1 MNTSDVPQLLAQITD
16 TPWRAAISSQSHA
29 MESTYLLSLPLQ
41 QLQSS
46 SGGSDIEELRYTTL
60 RGPQTSLN
68 QCDILRIPEGLLGT
82 LEDP

>member
-16 TPWRAAISSQSHA
+16 TPWRVAISSQSHA
-29 MESTYLLSLPLQ
+29 METYLLNLPLQ

-60 RGPQTSLN
+60 RGPPTSLN
-68 QCDILRIPEGLLGT
+68 QCDILRIPGGLLGT
-82 LEDP
+82 LADP